1 MTVGALRAAVRR
13 TTRRCNL
20 RTTGAGDRF
29 HMSKNVTSGVPVKG
43 AGREAWWRGPS
54 VGTQNLLKGITGVIV
69 AMAAEVV
76 RTTGGGQVR
85 TDVRTVLNHG
95 G

>member
-1 MTVGALRAAVRR
+1 M
-13 TTRRCNL
+13 
-20 RTTGAGDRF
+20 
-29 HMSKNVTSGVPVKG
+29 KG
-43 AGREAWWRGPS
+43 AGREAWWRGPV
-54 VGTQNLLKGITGVIV
+54 VGTQNLLKYITTVIV